1 MDLPVTAP
9 ALLLVISGPAG
20 SGKSTLCNRMVE
32 ECSGMERV
40 VTSTT
45 RPPRKGEVD
54 KEDYFFFSNEEF
66 DQLVGEGA
74 FLELAKV
81 HANRYGTLRRV
92 IQEKLSANI
101 DLCMN
106 IDVQGVESLK
116 RAAEKEPLLAQR
128 LVTVFVI
135 PKDFDELQ
143 KRLTSRGQDDAD
155 EIERRLVTAKTEVT
169 HSEEYD
175 FCITSGSK
183 EEDFAALQRIWK
195 EEKRRTSGLAEKSE
209 R

>member
-1 MDLPVTAP
+1 MDLPVAAP

-45 RPPRKGEVD
+45 RSPREGEVD

-66 DQLVGEGA
+66 DQLVEEGA
-74 FLELAKV
+74 FLEWAKV

-116 RAAEKEPLLAQR
+116 RAAEKESLLAQR

-135 PKDFDELQ
+135 PKDFEELQ

-155 EIERRLVTAKTEVT
+155 EIERRLITAKAEVK

-183 EEDFAALQRIWK
+183 EEDFAALRRIWE
-195 EEKRRTSGLAEKSE
+195 EEKRRTSGLAE
-209 R
+209 

>member
-1 MDLPVTAP
+1 MDLPVAAP

-20 SGKSTLCNRMVE
+20 SGKSTLCDRMVE

-45 RPPRKGEVD
+45 RSPREGEVD

-66 DQLVGEGA
+66 DQLVEEGA
-74 FLELAKV
+74 FLEWAKV
-81 HANRYGTLRRV
+81 HTNHYGTLRRV

-135 PKDFDELQ
+135 PKDFEELQ
-143 KRLTSRGQDDAD
+143 KRLTSRGQDDAA
-155 EIERRLVTAKTEVT
+155 EIERRLVTAKTEVK

-183 EEDFAALQRIWK
+183 EEDFAALRRIWE
-195 EEKRRTSGLAEKSE
+195 EEKRRTSGLAE
-209 R
+209 

>member
-1 MDLPVTAP
+1 MDLPVAAP

-45 RPPRKGEVD
+45 RSPREGEVD

-66 DQLVGEGA
+66 DQLVEEGA
-74 FLELAKV
+74 FLEWAKV

-92 IQEKLSANI
+92 IQEKLSSNI

-116 RAAEKEPLLAQR
+116 RAAEKESLLAQR

-135 PKDFDELQ
+135 PKDFEELQ

-155 EIERRLVTAKTEVT
+155 EIERRLITAKAEVKR
-169 HSEEYD
+169 SEEYD

-183 EEDFAALQRIWK
+183 EEDFAALRRIWE
-195 EEKRRTSGLAEKSE
+195 EEKRRTSGLAE
-209 R
+209 

>member
-1 MDLPVTAP
+1 MDLPVAAP

-45 RPPRKGEVD
+45 RSPREGEVD

-66 DQLVGEGA
+66 DQLVEEGA
-74 FLELAKV
+74 FLEWAKV

-92 IQEKLSANI
+92 IQEKLSSNI

-116 RAAEKEPLLAQR
+116 RAAEKESLLAQR

-135 PKDFDELQ
+135 PKDFEELQ

-155 EIERRLVTAKTEVT
+155 EIERRLITAKAEVK

-183 EEDFAALQRIWK
+183 EEDFAALRRIWE
-195 EEKRRTSGLAEKSE
+195 EEKRRTSGLAE
-209 R
+209 